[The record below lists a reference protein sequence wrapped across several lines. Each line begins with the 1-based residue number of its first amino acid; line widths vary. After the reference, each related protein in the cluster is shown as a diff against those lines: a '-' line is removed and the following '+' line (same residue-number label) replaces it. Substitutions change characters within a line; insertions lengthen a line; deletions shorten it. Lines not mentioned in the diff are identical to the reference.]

1 MQVQNHNIVVTGA
14 AGGLG
19 GEVARGLAAAGATVA
34 LVDLNEA
41 GAAAVELEIK
51 QAGGRA
57 ISVCGDLTR
66 KAPARDLFRRAVSG
80 LGRINGLV
88 NCAGVYPRRP
98 ILEISDDDWDFSF
111 SVNVRGLYHMSVA
124 AVEHMQQA
132 GGGRIVNVA
141 SIDAF
146 KAHPKN
152 AHYAAMKAAVVS
164 LTKSMGE
171 AAAPGGVLV
180 NGVAPGAIA
189 TDKAKASGFLKEVIA
204 DTPIGF
210 AAEPRDI
217 ADVIQFLVSEQNR
230 FMVGETVVV
239 SGGYFIP

>member
-1 MQVQNHNIVVTGA
+1 MQVLNHNIVVTGGA
-14 AGGLG
+14 SGLG
-19 GEVARGLAAAGATVA
+19 REVGLSLAGAGA
-34 LVDLNEA
+34 AIAIVDLNEA
-41 GAAAVELEIK
+41 GAAAVAQEIAA
-51 QAGGRA
+51 AGGRA
-57 ISVCGDLTR
+57 VAVCGDLTR
-66 KAPARDLFRRAVSG
+66 KDSAQDLFGRAAAA

-98 ILEISDDDWDFSF
+98 ILEISDEDWDFSF

-124 AVEHMQQA
+124 AAEHMRKM

-164 LTKSMGE
+164 LTKSLGE
-171 AAAPGGVLV
+171 AVAPDGVLV

-189 TDKAKASGFLKEVIA
+189 TEKAKAAGFLKEVIA
-204 DTPIGF
+204 ETPIGF

>member
-1 MQVQNHNIVVTGA
+1 MQGQTVIVTG
-14 AGGLG
+14 GG
-19 GEVARGLAAAGATVA
+19 
-34 LVDLNEA
+34 
-41 GAAAVELEIK
+41 
-51 QAGGRA
+51 
-57 ISVCGDLTR
+57 
-66 KAPARDLFRRAVSG
+66 SG
-80 LGRINGLV
+80 LGRAICLGLAQAGAQVGIIEINEESAAGVVDEIKAKGGEAFAVIGDITTRDSAKALVDAAAAKAGRIHGLV

-98 ILEISDDDWDFSF
+98 ILEITDADWDFSF
-111 SVNVRGLYHMSVA
+111 AVNVRGLYNVSVA
-124 AVEHMQQA
+124 AIAQMQGA
-132 GGGRIVNVA
+132 GGGRIVNIA
-141 SIDAF
+141 SIDAL

-164 LTKSMGE
+164 LTKSLGE
-171 AAAPGGVLV
+171 AVAPDGVLV

-189 TDKAKASGFLKEVIA
+189 TEKAKAAGFLKEVIA
-204 DTPIGF
+204 ETPIGF

>member
-1 MQVQNHNIVVTGA
+1 MQVRNHNIVVTGG

-19 GEVARGLAAAGATVA
+19 REVALSLAAAGAA
-34 LVDLNEA
+34 IAIVDLNEA
-41 GAAAVELEIK
+41 GAAAVVQEIVR
-51 QAGGRA
+51 AGGRA
-57 ISVCGDLTR
+57 AAVCGDLTR
-66 KAPARDLFRRAVSG
+66 KAPAHDLFRRAAEA

-98 ILEISDDDWDFSF
+98 ILEISDEDWDFSF
-111 SVNVRGLYHMSVA
+111 QVNVRGLYHMSVA
-124 AVEHMQQA
+124 AVEHMRGQ

-164 LTKSMGE
+164 LTKSLGE
-171 AAAPGGVLV
+171 AVAPDKVLV

-204 DTPIGF
+204 ETPIGF